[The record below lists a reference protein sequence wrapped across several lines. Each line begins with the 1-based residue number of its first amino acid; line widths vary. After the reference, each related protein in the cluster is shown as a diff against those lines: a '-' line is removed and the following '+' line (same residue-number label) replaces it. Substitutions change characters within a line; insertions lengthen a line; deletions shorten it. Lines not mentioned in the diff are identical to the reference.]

1 MVLAGAGQ
9 HLARGQAAAH
19 GIEDGGE
26 MHGDEER
33 QHRGG
38 GALREEQNRGHGIFR
53 PNARFII
60 ARFSPAIE

>member
-1 MVLAGAGQ
+1 
-9 HLARGQAAAH
+9 
-19 GIEDGGE
+19 

-38 GALREEQNRGHGIFR
+38 GALGDEQDRGHGFR
-53 PNARFII
+53 PSARAIM